1 MTGEPLLSVRDLDA
15 VIDTPRGEVPAVR
28 GVSFDVWPEE
38 AVGLVGESGSGKTL
52 TALAI
57 VGLLPRSVRI
67 KSGHVIFKGKDL
79 ASVDPATLRAVRGA
93 EISMIF
99 QDPMSSL
106 NPLLRI
112 GEQIAESMRV
122 HGVGAGD
129 ARERTLDALAHVGIA
144 NPEAAARVYP
154 HEFSGGMRQRVM
166 IACALAM
173 SPKLLIADEATSALD
188 VTIQQQILALVKEL
202 QEQTDLSVV
211 WITHDMGVVAR
222 LVDRVMVMYAGHLA
236 ERGGVH
242 DIFYHPEHPYTAAL
256 LRSIP
261 LLTDRQRGALAQIP
275 GRPPDPGEIE
285 RGCPFVPR
293 CPQSVER
300 CVGEMPP
307 MTERASGGAAACWVP
322 PEKWTN

>member
-1 MTGEPLLSVRDLDA
+1 VTGEPLLSVRDLDA
-15 VIDTPRGEVPAVR
+15 VIDTPQGEVSVVE

-38 AVGLVGESGSGKTL
+38 AVGLVGESGSGKTM
-52 TALAI
+52 TALAV
-57 VGLLPRSVRI
+57 VGLLPRPVRI
-67 KSGHVIFKGKDL
+67 KSGHVIFDGKDL
-79 ASVDPATLRAVRGA
+79 ASVDPETLRAVRGA

-122 HGVGAGD
+122 HGVAASE
-129 ARERTLDALAHVGIA
+129 ARKRTLDALARVGIA
-144 NPEAAARVYP
+144 NPGAAARVYP

-166 IACALAM
+166 IACALVM

-188 VTIQQQILALVKEL
+188 VTIQQQIITLVKEL
-202 QEQTDLSVV
+202 QEHSDLAVV

-222 LVDRVMVMYAGHLA
+222 LVDRVMVMYGGHLV
-236 ERGGVH
+236 ERGRVH
-242 DIFYHPEHPYTAAL
+242 AIFNGPEHPYTAAL

-261 LLTDRQRGALAQIP
+261 LLTDRRRDPLVQIP
-275 GRPPDPGEIE
+275 GRPPDPGEVE
-285 RGCPFVPR
+285 RGCPFVAR
-293 CPQSVER
+293 CPQSIER

-307 MTERASGGAAACWVP
+307 MTERAGGGAAACWVP
-322 PEKWTN
+322 PEKWKT